1 MLRTNT
7 TRNAR
12 VAPQQYEEAHAAL
25 ASIIAMAK
33 LAGERSRPTAEFHPG
48 QGAATLMSEWE
59 RTASSS
65 LQRPSSLMD
74 EFHSVTPGAI
84 AMRRLRHLREVVGWI
99 RKL

>member
-12 VAPQQYEEAHAAL
+12 AAPQQYEEAHAAL

-48 QGAATLMSEWE
+48 QGAATLMSSGSGP
-59 RTASSS
+59 RLAASSAH
-65 LQRPSSLMD
+65 RPLWMNS
-74 EFHSVTPGAI
+74 T
-84 AMRRLRHLREVVGWI
+84 RLLREPSPCAG
-99 RKL
+99 